1 MPRQKKY
8 PDELLDRGAQM
19 VFDSGRPIAQVAR
32 DLGIHHEAL
41 RKWVR
46 KAEADVGKRK
56 DLLSTAE
63 REELAQLRKDNRE
76 LRRANEIL
84 KSASA
89 FFAAEL
95 DPRRTK

>member
-1 MPRQKKY
+1 MPRKTKY
-8 PDELLDRGAQM
+8 PEELLDRGTRM
-19 VFDSGRPIAQVAR
+19 VFDSGRPIAHVAR
-32 DLGIHHEAL
+32 DLGVHHETL

-46 KAEADVGKRK
+46 KTEADEGKRK
-56 DLLSTAE
+56 ELLSSQE

-84 KSASA
+84 KAASA

-95 DPRRTK
+95 DPHRPK

>member
-8 PDELLDRGAQM
+8 PDELLDRGARM
-19 VFDSGRPIAQVAR
+19 VADSGRPIAHVAR
-32 DLGIHHEAL
+32 DLGIPHEPLRMWVRNADAVDGKRWDLLARSVRVVLKAL
-41 RKWVR
+41 RGEV
-46 KAEADVGKRK
+46 
-56 DLLSTAE
+56 
-63 REELAQLRKDNRE
+63 RE
-76 LRRANEIL
+76 LRRANDIL

>member
-19 VFDSGRPIAQVAR
+19 VFDSGRPIAHVAR
-32 DLGIHHEAL
+32 DLGIHHETL

-46 KAEADVGKRK
+46 QTEADTGKRK
-56 DLLSTAE
+56 ELLSTRE
-63 REELAQLRKDNRE
+63 REELKALRGEVRE

-95 DPRRTK
+95 DPRRAR

>member
-1 MPRQKKY
+1 MARQRKY
-8 PDELLDRGAQM
+8 PDELLDRGARI
-19 VFDSGRPIAQVAR
+19 VFDSGRPIAQVAN

-46 KAEADVGKRK
+46 KTEADEGKRK
-56 DLLSTAE
+56 DLLSSEE
-63 REELAQLRKDNRE
+63 RQELKALRGEVRE
-76 LRRANEIL
+76 LRRANDIL

-95 DPRRTK
+95 DPRRAR

>member
-1 MPRQKKY
+1 
-8 PDELLDRGAQM
+8 M
-19 VFDSGRPIAQVAR
+19 VIESGRPIAHVAR

-46 KAEADVGKRK
+46 KTEADEGKRK
-56 DLLSTAE
+56 DLLSSQE

-84 KSASA
+84 KAASA

-95 DPRRTK
+95 DPHRPK

>member
-1 MPRQKKY
+1 MARQRKY
-8 PDELLDRGAQM
+8 PDELLDRGARM
-19 VFDSGRPIAQVAR
+19 VIESGRPIAHVAR

-46 KAEADVGKRK
+46 KTEADEGKRK
-56 DLLSTAE
+56 DLLSSQE
-63 REELAQLRKDNRE
+63 REELKALRGEVRE

-84 KSASA
+84 KAASA

-95 DPRRTK
+95 DPHRPK